1 MGAFEFSFEGVE
13 TSFGIVLF
21 LMVHFGIAE
30 CFYHCTIGLYFR
42 ALVCHVRV

>member
-13 TSFGIVLF
+13 TSFGIMLY

-30 CFYHCTIGLYFR
+30 CFIIVQLAYIFKH
-42 ALVCHVRV
+42 